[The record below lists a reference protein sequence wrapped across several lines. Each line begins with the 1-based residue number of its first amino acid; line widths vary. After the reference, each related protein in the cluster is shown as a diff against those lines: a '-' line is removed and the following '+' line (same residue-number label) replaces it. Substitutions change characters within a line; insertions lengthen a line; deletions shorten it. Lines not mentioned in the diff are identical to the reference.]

1 NDRPYVHYLPTYAA
15 IAHAHGKHPFRML
28 AVSVGD
34 RGKHAERMLQD
45 VVDEAEAFAEQEYPA
60 LLAAGLRLS
69 PEQKQEAAARIAA
82 LIGVDPDWVERADLR
97 IEHMAFLAELL
108 REEGL
113 VTGRIDGR
121 FTAPAGDGNSP
132 RMETDPSI
140 DQLAP

>member
-1 NDRPYVHYLPTYAA
+1 DRNVTGVQTCALPISQSGSTP
-15 IAHAHGKHPFRML
+15 I
-28 AVSVGD
+28 
-34 RGKHAERMLQD
+34 
-45 VVDEAEAFAEQEYPA
+45 
-60 LLAAGLRLS
+60 
-69 PEQKQEAAARIAA
+69 IAA

-140 DQLAP
+140 RSEERRVGKAGGGRG